1 MTISLWRY
9 SHLLLAISSA
19 IFLFI
24 ASVTGVILA
33 LEPISDIAKP
43 YVVDNIKEVTI
54 SETIA
59 ALREEYDD
67 IIAITVD
74 ETNFVI
80 ASVVTKEGNDE
91 RIYINPRTGEKLGVP
106 KRKSGIFK
114 FATNLHRSLFLKS
127 LGRFFVGL
135 ISFLLVV
142 IAITGIILIVKRQGG
157 VLKLFS
163 KVNKEYA
170 NQFYHVVLGR
180 WFFVPI
186 LIVALT
192 GVYLSIEKF
201 SLLPKY
207 TSPHQI
213 NFQGDQ
219 NTDIIAIT
227 DFSVFKKIS
236 LAEVKNIEFPFSDD
250 IEDYFRLE
258 LINKELIVNQF
269 NGNVLSEQ
277 EYPFVKLATYY
288 ALILHTG
295 KGNVL
300 WSFVLLVT
308 SIVILFFMY
317 SGFYMTIKRRNG
329 SKLVCNKGDKD
340 TSDYIILVGSE
351 NGSTYTF
358 ANYLR
363 KALFSVGK
371 TVFVAELNSYTTY
384 QRAQHIIVITATYGE
399 GEAPTNAKKF
409 NQLFNSIEP
418 INELRFSVVGF
429 GSLAYP
435 EFCKFAEDVDELF
448 REHSKFTASLPIE
461 KINNKSTDDFRYWIQ
476 KWSVYEGLTLEIEVF
491 KDFADKEYDVFEVID
506 RTPLNIDDTFL
517 LRLQSKDSSIDFRSG
532 DLLAIRPDQNTIER
546 LYSIGKVDGGIVLS
560 IKKHDLGLC
569 SSYLSQLNK
578 GDVLKGRIKRNE
590 KFYLPTN
597 TKNAVLI
604 ANGTGIAPFLG
615 MIAGENKYV
624 KTHLFWGGRTRES
637 KEIYEDYLK
646 RGRLTKQ
653 LYAFQGV
660 YSREDNNE
668 YVQNVIQREY
678 SVIVDVLQKDGLIM
692 ICGSVNMQDEVL
704 DVLESIIKNK
714 LNTPLSTFQKNKQ
727 IRMDCY

>member
-9 SHLLLAISSA
+9 SHLILAISSA
-19 IFLFI
+19 VFLFI

-33 LEPISDIAKP
+33 LEPISDVAKP
-43 YVVDNIKEVTI
+43 YAVANIKEVTI
-54 SETIA
+54 SETIG

-67 IIAITVD
+67 IIAITVE

-80 ASVVTKEGNDE
+80 ASVVTKEGNDQ
-91 RIYINPRTGEKLGVP
+91 RIYVNPRTGEKLGVP

-127 LGRFFVGL
+127 LGRFFVGF

-142 IAITGIILIVKRQGG
+142 IVVTGIVLIAKRQGG
-157 VLKLFS
+157 ILKLFS
-163 KVNKEYA
+163 KVNKEYI
-170 NQFYHVVLGR
+170 NQFYHVVFGR

-207 TSPHQI
+207 TSTHQI
-213 NFQGDQ
+213 NFQEDQ
-219 NTDIIAIT
+219 KTDVIAIT
-227 DFSVFKKIS
+227 DFPVFKKIS

-269 NGNVLSEQ
+269 NGDVLSVQ

-300 WSFVLLVT
+300 WSFVLLLTCV
-308 SIVILFFMY
+308 VILFFMY
-317 SGFYMTIKRRNG
+317 SGFYMTIKRRNE
-329 SKLVCNKGDKD
+329 SKLICNKEDKD
-340 TSDYIILVGSE
+340 ASDYIILVGSE

-363 KALFSVGK
+363 NALFSAGK
-371 TVFVAELNSYTTY
+371 TVFVTELNSYTSY
-384 QRAQHIIVITATYGE
+384 QKAQHIIVITATYGK

-409 NQLFNSIEP
+409 NQLFNSIAP

-429 GSLAYP
+429 GSLAYT
-435 EFCKFAEDVDELF
+435 EFCKFAEDVDKLF
-448 REHSKFTASLPIE
+448 REHSKFTTSLPLE
-461 KINNKSTDDFRYWIQ
+461 RINNKSTDDFRNWVQ
-476 KWSVYEGLTLEIEVF
+476 KWSAYEGISLDTEVF
-491 KDFADKEYDVFEVID
+491 KELVDKEYDVFEVID
-506 RTPLNIDDTFL
+506 KTPLNIDDTFL
-517 LRLQSKDSSIDFRSG
+517 LRLRPKDASIDFRSG
-532 DLLAIRPDQNTIER
+532 DLLAIRPDENAVER

-578 GDVLKGRIKRNE
+578 GDVLKGRIKCNE

-615 MIAGENKYV
+615 MIAGENKYA
-624 KTHLFWGGRTRES
+624 KTHLFWGGRTRKS
-637 KEIYEDYLK
+637 KEIYEDYLE

-653 LYAFQGV
+653 LYAFHSA
-660 YSREDNNE
+660 YSRESNKE
-668 YVQNVIQREY
+668 YVQNIIKRE
-678 SVIVDVLQKDGLIM
+678 SSLIVDVLQKDGLIM
-692 ICGSVNMQDEVL
+692 ICGSVDMQDEVL
-704 DVLESIIKNK
+704 EVLQSITENK
-714 LNTPLSTFQKNKQ
+714 LKTPLSTFQKNKQ
-727 IRMDCY
+727 IRIDCY